1 MTLMFDS
8 GMIVLGEITCLS
20 FLAVEGLN
28 GELLKEHNLS
38 HNPLKNPDTHM
49 KPVLEVIQGRT
60 VLCGRMKEVCG

>member
-1 MTLMFDS
+1 M
-8 GMIVLGEITCLS
+8 EK
-20 FLAVEGLN
+20 
-28 GELLKEHNLS
+28 LLKEHKLS